1 MCTWIVP
8 LTPALF
14 RSQLYVLSTN
24 CKMPNQLWGSYLLPW
39 SLIFL
44 NKSDMQPQEIMPWFH
59 VAISNAGRKF
69 CPKSLG
75 KSALLLVKLYSP
87 IRWTSSPRIKTL
99 SLILYSFT
107 FVHRQCTRPGFD
119 PQVGK
124 IPWRRER
131 LPIPVFWPGESHGL
145 YSQSMGSQSRT

>member
-107 FVHRQCTRPGFD
+107 FVIWQFVKFSFFLMLWEMWKSEQLQWRTSSLPASKLPTRGD
-119 PQVGK
+119 T
-124 IPWRRER
+124 
-131 LPIPVFWPGESHGL
+131 S
-145 YSQSMGSQSRT
+145 